1 MTVKY
6 AAFDYDP
13 YGTEPFDTKEALLEA
28 YGWKLRDGLW
38 WRSDD
43 TEGSTF
49 EEALVHED
57 VHEVRPFKVGASG
70 VVRVSCE
77 AEVYAFDEAAALEAA
92 KELPDLVVIGDM
104 ELDAPDSHDFDHWA
118 KEIKQ

>member
-1 MTVKY
+1 M
-6 AAFDYDP
+6 
-13 YGTEPFDTKEALLEA
+13 
-28 YGWKLRDGLW
+28 
-38 WRSDD
+38 
-43 TEGSTF
+43 
-49 EEALVHED
+49 HED

-92 KELPDLVVIGDM
+92 KELPDLMVIGDM